1 MAKLGNEKPAKAM
14 AKKGASHTSEPK
26 RRGNNDTISFPK
38 IADNETRSRSAKKSL
53 PPGKAQNHVAHV
65 AQVAILDLAQA
76 LDAEAEQA
84 SRDAERIKKAGIT
97 IDKVLVI
104 CHKQPEQLF
113 SSEFTEAVRTL
124 RTLSPG
130 QWAEARVRIKSQ
142 KPSGVSLADID
153 QATAPHNDSD
163 DARGSTASKVIELV
177 TKKGELCFDED
188 SGKAYFTVEMK
199 GGLTTL
205 ALDSLAFADWL
216 SDAYYRFS
224 ASENAKGVCVN
235 EQVIKQVR
243 FTLSGMAKYDG
254 IRQKVYLRTADSK
267 GGHYLFI
274 GNEAQ
279 QVIEVLPS
287 GWQILDHSPVK
298 FWQPRTMKPLPVP
311 QKNGSISKLWE
322 YVNVKDDD
330 RLLVLAWLLESLR
343 TETPNPILFLTG
355 GQGCAKSS
363 SQKRLRELI
372 DHNAAPL
379 RGAPKSVD
387 DVFVAAENN
396 WLVSLENMSNLS
408 GPMQDALCV
417 LATGGGF
424 ATRALYT
431 NAEESVINVKRPIIM
446 NGISHVIT
454 AQDLTDRSIQVEL
467 HRVDYIEEAVMNKKW
482 AVDAPSIMGGLM
494 DLFVKTLAQLPKV
507 KLKKLPRMAD
517 FARLGEAMAQALE
530 SENGHFMSLYTAN
543 RSNSIG
549 RAMESSPVAIALCE
563 MVEQQ
568 QSRSPVVFHGTV
580 KSLLDHLAQ
589 FKHDSDGWPKS
600 AKGLG
605 DALRRQLPAL
615 AECGIDVTFGDRTE
629 RIDGA
634 RGIPITIKL
643 SGNIGKIGN
652 VNTQKTTGKEKSCQ
666 KRY

>member
-1 MAKLGNEKPAKAM
+1 MAKLGNKPPVKAVAKE
-14 AKKGASHTSEPK
+14 GASHTAQPK
-26 RRGNNDTISFPK
+26 RRGHGAVPPPK
-38 IADNETRSRSAKKSL
+38 IADKKARSRSAKKLL
-53 PPGKAQNHVAHV
+53 PPGKAQNHVTHV

-84 SRDAERIKKAGIT
+84 SRDAERIRKAGIT
-97 IDKVLVI
+97 IDAVLAI
-104 CHKQPEQLF
+104 CNKQPEQLF
-113 SSEFTEAVRTL
+113 SPEFTEAVRTL

-130 QWAEARVRIKSQ
+130 QWAETRVKIKNQ
-142 KPSGVSLADID
+142 KPSGVPLADLD
-153 QATAPHNDSD
+153 KATAPHDDSD
-163 DARGSTASKVIELV
+163 DARGSVASKVIELV
-177 TKKGELCFDED
+177 TQNGELCFDED

-205 ALDSLAFADWL
+205 ALDSQAFADWL
-216 SDAYYRFS
+216 GAAYYRFS
-224 ASENAKGVCVN
+224 ARENAQGVCVS
-235 EQVIKQVR
+235 EQLIKQVR

-254 IRQKVYLRTADSK
+254 IRHKVYLRVADSK

-279 QVIEVLPS
+279 QVIEVLPT
-287 GWQILDHSPVK
+287 GWQIVDHSPVR
-298 FWQPRTMKPLPVP
+298 FWQPKTMRPLPVP
-311 QKNGSISKLWE
+311 QRNGAISKLWE

-417 LATGGGF
+417 VATGGGF

-446 NGISHVIT
+446 NGISHVII

-467 HRVDYIEEAVMNKKW
+467 GRVDYIEEAVMNQRW
-482 AVDAPSIMGGLM
+482 AADAPSIMGGLM

-517 FARLGEAMAQALE
+517 FARLGEAMAQALGF
-530 SENGHFMSLYTAN
+530 ENGYFMNLYTVN
-543 RSNSIG
+543 RSNSIT
-549 RAMESSPVAIALCE
+549 RAMESSPVAVALCE
-563 MVEQQ
+563 MVEQHQ
-568 QSRSPVVFHGTV
+568 GRSPVVFHGTV
-580 KSLLDHLAQ
+580 KSLLDQLAQ
-589 FKHDSDGWPKS
+589 YKHDSDGWPKS

-629 RIDGA
+629 RIGGA

-643 SGNIGKIGN
+643 SGNIGKMGN
-652 VNTQKTTGKEKSCQ
+652 VNTQKTTGKEKSRSQ
-666 KRY
+666 RY

>member
-1 MAKLGNEKPAKAM
+1 MKKPPRPWHKRELQA
-14 AKKGASHTSEPK
+14 PK
-26 RRGNNDTISFPK
+26 RQGRQNSQAVSQPEPVNK
-38 IADNETRSRSAKKSL
+38 QTRSRSSKKLL
-53 PPGKAQNHVAHV
+53 PQEKAQNHVAHV
-65 AQVAILDLAQA
+65 ALLDLAQA
-76 LDAEAEQA
+76 VDAEAVQA
-84 SRDAERIKKAGIT
+84 SRDAERIKSAEIK
-97 IDKVLVI
+97 IDEVLAI
-104 CHKQPEQLF
+104 CHQQPGQLL
-113 SSEFTEAVRTL
+113 SSEFTEAVRTI
-124 RTLSPG
+124 RTLNPS
-130 QWAEARVRIKSQ
+130 QWAEVRVRIKRQ

-153 QATAPHNDSD
+153 QATAPDDDSD
-163 DARGSTASKVIELV
+163 DTRGSVASKVIELV
-177 TKKGELCFDED
+177 TQKGELCFDED
-188 SGKAYFTVEMK
+188 SGKAYFTVE
-199 GGLTTL
+199 GLTL

-216 SDAYYRFS
+216 SATYYRFS
-224 ASENAKGVCVN
+224 ARENIQRICVSE
-235 EQVIKQVR
+235 QLIKQVR

-254 IRQKVYLRTADSK
+254 IRQKVYLRVADSK
-267 GGHYLFI
+267 DGHYLFV

-279 QVIEVLPS
+279 QVIEVLPT

-298 FWQPRTMKPLPVP
+298 FWQPRTMKPLPLP
-311 QKNGSISKLWE
+311 QRNGAFSKLWD

-396 WLVSLENMSNLS
+396 WLMSLENMSNLS
-408 GPMQDALCV
+408 GAMQDALCV

-467 HRVDYIEEAVMNKKW
+467 HRVEYIEEAVINKKW
-482 AVDAPSIMGGLM
+482 ATDAPIIMGGLM
-494 DLFVKTLAQLPKV
+494 DLFVKTLAHLPQV

-517 FARLGEAMAQALE
+517 FARLGEAMAQALGHDQ
-530 SENGHFMSLYTAN
+530 GHFMSLYTAN
-543 RSNSIG
+543 RSNSIT
-549 RAMESSPVAIALCE
+549 RAMESSPVAVALRE
-563 MVEQQ
+563 MVEQYQ
-568 QSRSPVVFHGTV
+568 GRSPVVFRGTV
-580 KSLLDHLAQ
+580 KSLLDQLAQ

-605 DALRRQLPAL
+605 DALRRQSPAL
-615 AECGIDVTFGDRTE
+615 AECGIEVNFGDRTE

-634 RGIPITIKL
+634 RGIPITIKV
-643 SGNIGKIGN
+643 SGNMGKIGN
-652 VNTQKTTGKEKSCQ
+652 VNTKKMTEKEKSRP
-666 KRY
+666 KKY